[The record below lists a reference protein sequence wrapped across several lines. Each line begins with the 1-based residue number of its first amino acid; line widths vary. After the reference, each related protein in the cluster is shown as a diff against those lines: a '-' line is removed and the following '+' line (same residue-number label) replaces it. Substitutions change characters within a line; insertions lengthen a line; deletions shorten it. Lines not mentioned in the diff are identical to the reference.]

1 MGLSSVKHMRVISED
16 GDRIITISAKD
27 FNQLKS
33 LMIQGEEDG
42 EYPKEVNT
50 ILDKYKPMEFDGT
63 ISTEGD
69 GWGWIEQ

>member
-50 ILDKYKPMEFDGT
+50 ILDKYHPMEFDGT

-69 GWGWIEQ
+69 GWGWIDN